1 LALKK
6 TGGFRLKNLE
16 FREGSFNFIRGG
28 IMIETIKIGTLR
40 WHHVMNPS
48 DENLQYL
55 QDNFHFHPLDIEDCK
70 SVVNQRPKIDIYD
83 DYYFIILHFPYFD
96 RQNRFLKIREVK
108 IFWSEEYVIT
118 IGKSHWIVESMFNE
132 GKEQEAKGED
142 FEIGTSD
149 ALLYAIIERLMK
161 ATQKIIRKMGD
172 DVDNVNRYLFDKK
185 AELTIEQIS
194 VIRKNIILINTMFK
208 PQLPLFNK
216 FESGQIEGYA
226 HNMEDYW
233 GNILDYYKQLWDLT
247 EDYAELIEGL
257 SQTFDS
263 LQANRTNEI
272 MKILTLISSILLPL
286 TFLTGLYGMN
296 VNLPLQDDPRSFWIV
311 IGAMLGIAFFM
322 IMFFKRK
329 KWM

>member
-1 LALKK
+1 
-6 TGGFRLKNLE
+6 
-16 FREGSFNFIRGG
+16 
-28 IMIETIKIGTLR
+28 MIETIKIGTLR
-40 WHHVMNPS
+40 WHHVLDTS

-70 SVVNQRPKIDIYD
+70 SIVNQRPKVDIYD
-83 DYYFIILHFPYFD
+83 DYYFLILHFPYFD
-96 RQNRFLKIREVK
+96 RKNKFLKIQEVK
-108 IFWSEEYVIT
+108 IFWGEDYVIT
-118 IGKSHWIVESMFNE
+118 IGKSHWVVGNMFEE
-132 GKEQEAKGED
+132 GKEQEAKGID
-142 FEIGTSD
+142 FELGTSD

-161 ATQKIIRKMGD
+161 DTQKIIRKMGD
-172 DVDNVNRYLFDKK
+172 DVDNVNRFLFDKK
-185 AELTIEQIS
+185 AESTIENIS
-194 VIRKNIILINTMFK
+194 IIRKNIILINTMFK

-226 HNMEDYW
+226 NNMEDYW
-233 GNILDYYKQLWDLT
+233 GNILDYYKRLWDLT

-296 VNLPLQDDPRSFWIV
+296 VNLPLQGDPRSFWIIIV
-311 IGAMLGIAFFM
+311 AMFGIAFFM

-329 KWM
+329 NWM